1 VPLPV
6 ALSRIQIKA
15 NWRSFRGRFFPFL
28 IESGSGSNDNLMAKI
43 AMPGSRHST
52 VNVGIFG
59 YDRCSAWI
67 VAGILELFELAN
79 VLGGRLDHDAR
90 RRVFQV
96 RVVSAGGPA
105 VTASHKIQFRTFRYR
120 GALDVL
126 IVPPIWHTSTENL
139 VAALRVMQPSLA
151 KLRALAE
158 RSRLITSACSGSVL
172 LAEARLLEGR
182 TATTCWWLR
191 DWFRRRYAA
200 VNLRPERLIAVDGA
214 TWTAA
219 AGSAYIHLC
228 LKIVGSFGS
237 EQLAATVAQ
246 FMLVDPNRESQAP
259 FLLPEFQ
266 ESKSDELVE
275 SVRKFVFSHLDRSF
289 NLAEVASVAN
299 VSLRTLF
306 RRFQKLTNMTPLDF
320 VREARIE
327 RAKRLLSQTGD
338 SVDAIAP
345 QCGYE
350 DVSSF
355 RKLFRKQV
363 GLTPGDYRQR
373 FSRLQA
379 P

>member
-1 VPLPV
+1 
-6 ALSRIQIKA
+6 
-15 NWRSFRGRFFPFL
+15 
-28 IESGSGSNDNLMAKI
+28 MAK
-43 AMPGSRHST
+43 AATYDSGPSMVS
-52 VNVGIFG
+52 VGVFG
-59 YDRCSAWI
+59 YDDCSSWI

-79 VLGGRLDHDAR
+79 VLGVRLERDAR
-90 RRVFQV
+90 RRLFHV
-96 RVVSAGGPA
+96 RVVSAGGGA
-105 VTASHKIQFRTFRYR
+105 VLASHKIQFRTLRHH

-126 IVPPIWHTSTENL
+126 IVPPIWHTSTEDL

-151 KLRALAE
+151 KLRALAQ
-158 RSRLITSACSGSVL
+158 RSRLVTSACSGSVL
-172 LAEARLLEGR
+172 LAEARLLER
-182 TATTCWWLR
+182 KTATTCWWLR
-191 DWFRRRYAA
+191 DWFRHRYAT
-200 VNLRPERLIAVDGA
+200 VNLRPERLIVVDGA

-228 LKIVGSFGS
+228 LKIVGSFGG
-237 EQLAATVAQ
+237 EQLATMVAQ

-266 ESKSDELVE
+266 ESKSDDLVE

-289 NLAEVASVAN
+289 DLAEVASAAN

-306 RRFQKLTNMTPLDF
+306 RRFQQLTNMTPLDF

-327 RAKRLLSQTGD
+327 RAKRLLSQTRD

-363 GLTPGDYRQR
+363 GLTPGDYRKR
-373 FSRLQA
+373 FGRVQA